1 MEAVLG
7 RGGNSR
13 LGWLSCAEASE
24 AAAGSFMDGRG
35 SAGTALPSLFPCF
48 LEAAFGKSSLQ
59 APWVNG
65 DHSNVLGVLGPS
77 SVFV

>member
-1 MEAVLG
+1 
-7 RGGNSR
+7 
-13 LGWLSCAEASE
+13 
-24 AAAGSFMDGRG
+24 MDGRG

-59 APWVNG
+59 APWVDG